1 MKTLYITN
9 LIILVGII
17 GYLAWKPSLT
27 PTIAYVRSAYL
38 VEKYLGVKEAQR
50 NYQKKLASWQIN
62 ADTLQHKLEA
72 TLKFYQTQQA
82 TLNEAQRKQLRVEV
96 QRRRADLDRYQLNMQ
111 TKAKEEEDRLFGG
124 ALKQIN
130 SFVEQYAKS
139 QGYEIVLGTTET
151 GNLMYA
157 SHAYDITD
165 EVLTALNKNYQQ

>member
-17 GYLAWKPSLT
+17 GYLAWKPTHT

-50 NYQKKLASWQIN
+50 HYQKKLASWQVSS
-62 ADTLQHKLEA
+62 DTLQHKLQA
-72 TLKFYQTQQA
+72 TLKFYQNQQA
-82 TLNEAQRKQLRVEV
+82 TLSEAQRKQLMVEI

-111 TKAKEEEDRLFGG
+111 TKVKEEEGRLFGG

-130 SFVEQYAKS
+130 SFVEQYAKDK
-139 QGYEIVLGTTET
+139 GYEIVLGTTES